1 MKIETLWKPV
11 PNFEGYYE
19 VSDAGQ
25 IRSLKRKKVHILKP
39 VPNKNYQYLQVM
51 LWEGH
56 KGKLCYVHRLVA
68 EVFIDNPNGYKYVT
82 HIDGDR
88 SNNCTA
94 NLKWIEKPDVKN
106 QYTK

>member
-1 MKIETLWKPV
+1 MKKETLWKPV

-51 LWEGH
+51 LWEGR

-82 HIDGDR
+82 HVDGDR
-88 SNNCTA
+88 ANNCTS
-94 NLKWIEKPDVKN
+94 NLKWIEKPDTKN